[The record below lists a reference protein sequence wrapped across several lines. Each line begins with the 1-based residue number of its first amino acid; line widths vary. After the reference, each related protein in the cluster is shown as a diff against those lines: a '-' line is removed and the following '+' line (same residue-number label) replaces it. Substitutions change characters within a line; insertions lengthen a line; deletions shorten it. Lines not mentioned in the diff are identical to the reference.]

1 MESKNELKEIE
12 IKNCTCYYFYYVV
25 NNYAYNYFAMIGHA

>member
-25 NNYAYNYFAMIGHA
+25 NNYAYNYFAMI